1 MSAILSDVHPRRLGA
16 LSKVLAWLALLGLIF
31 SIAAV
36 TEYAGSPIS
45 CKRHKGD
52 FGRGFSVD
60 FDIDRI
66 DCRATFLERSP
77 VIQIWSVSPYVA
89 VRWQ

>member
-1 MSAILSDVHPRRLGA
+1 MSAISNEGYPKRLGT
-16 LSKVLAWLALLGLIF
+16 LSKVLARLALLGLIF

-36 TEYAGSPIS
+36 TERAGAPVS
-45 CKRHKGD
+45 CKRHAGS

-66 DCRATFLERSP
+66 DCQASFLEKSP
-77 VIQIWSVSPYVA
+77 VIQIWGVSPYVA

>member
-1 MSAILSDVHPRRLGA
+1 MSAILSDVHPKRLGA

-45 CKRHKGD
+45 CKRHAGS
-52 FGRGFSVD
+52 FGKGFSID

-66 DCRATFLERSP
+66 DCQAAFLEKSP
-77 VIQIWSVSPYVA
+77 VIQIWGIHPYVA
-89 VRWQ
+89 MRWK